1 MTETDRPL
9 SIVAIGAHM
18 DDTWLGMGGV
28 ALKAVRKGH
37 RVTMVQVVSTY
48 GAWPVVAGRQAEI
61 EPILAKLAA
70 DAGVEFL
77 TMGFD
82 YMRLVNEPE
91 LVGQLAEVLADL
103 RPDVLFCQWEDDPN
117 QDHVAL
123 GAASRIAARHG
134 ACFLDPVAVPL
145 RYPAEIFQYAADL
158 QGRTFVPDTYVDVTD
173 VLYDLLELCAIFDD
187 LYAGG
192 TDRAP
197 DRLTVIDHSCGD
209 RRVGL
214 RFQPAEKFA
223 TALVDGRRCGAHF
236 AEGFR
241 AYKPRAVG
249 TQLLAQL

>member
-70 DAGVEFL
+70 DAGVEFF

-91 LVGQLAEVLADL
+91 LVILDEPTSG
-103 RPDVLFCQWEDDPN
+103 
-117 QDHVAL
+117 
-123 GAASRIAARHG
+123 
-134 ACFLDPVAVPL
+134 LDPIGTREVK
-145 RYPAEIFQYAADL
+145 DL
-158 QGRTFVPDTYVDVTD
+158 ILELKAQGRT
-173 VLYDLLELCAIFDD
+173 VLLCSHLMADIEEVCDRIAILHLGVLRQAGRVADLLAHRDERALRCRG
-187 LYAGG
+187 L
-192 TDRAP
+192 TDEA
-197 DRLTVIDHSCGD
+197 
-209 RRVGL
+209 
-214 RFQPAEKFA
+214 A
-223 TALVDGRRCGAHF
+223 ALVAADV
-236 AEGFR
+236 R
-241 AYKPRAVG
+241 ARGGEVLSIDQPRASLEEVFLSVVRAKTPG
-249 TQLLAQL
+249 REDGGEG